1 MKTQLLRSL
10 NEHIEL
16 EEKCLIEYT
25 DSKEYKNAIQN
36 IDVTDFLKSIKQ
48 DNFFDLAIIDPPYN
62 IGKDFGNNSDKQLL
76 DSYINWSKEYLFECM
91 RLAKP
96 NAPIYVYGFPEVLSH
111 IAVNYPIQNQRWLAW
126 HYTNKTV
133 PTSKFWQRS
142 YESILCLWKENKPVL
157 NIDDIREKYTKT
169 FLKNSAGKIRKSK
182 YCRYSN
188 GDSTTTYNAHEKG
201 ALPRDVIKIPA
212 LAGGSGS
219 KERIAYCKNCHK
231 LVVGKNKHNH
241 NATDLIS
248 HPTQKPIE
256 LTTKLIKASNPKN
269 ILIPF
274 SGSGSECYVA
284 KKMGIN
290 FYATELNKDYV
301 KLANMWMDTI
311 K

>member
-1 MKTQLLRSL
+1 MFLSGQTYIKEDALTEPVA
-10 NEHIEL
+10 N
-16 EEKCLIEYT
+16 
-25 DSKEYKNAIQN
+25 KEYKNKIQN
-36 IDVTDFLKSIKQ
+36 IDVIQFLKSIKTS
-48 DNFFDLAIIDPPYN
+48 NFFDLIIIDPPYN
-62 IGKDFGNNSDKQLL
+62 IGKDFGNNSDKQSLA
-76 DSYINWSKEYLFECM
+76 DYISWSKQYLRECM

-96 NAPIYVYGFPEVLSH
+96 NAPMYLYGFPEILSH
-111 IAVNYPIQNQRWLAW
+111 IAVNYPMQNQRWLAW

-142 YESILCLWKENKPVL
+142 YESILCLWKQNKPTL
-157 NIDDIREKYTKT
+157 NIDDIREEYTKT
-169 FLKNSAGKIRKSK
+169 FLKNSAGKTRKSK

-188 GDSTTTYNAHEKG
+188 GDTETIYSAHDKG

-219 KERIAYCKNCHK
+219 KERVAYCKKCKK
-231 LVVGKNKHNH
+231 LVIGKDKHNH
-241 NATDLIS
+241 NVANLIS
-248 HPTQKPIE
+248 HPTQKPLK
-256 LTTKLIKASNPKN
+256 LTKKLIKGSSPKN

-274 SGSGSECYVA
+274 AGSGSECFVA

-301 KLANMWMDTI
+301 KLANVWINTT